1 MANNFVSRG
10 FAPSGVGGGSQLIT
24 FNVQNLL
31 YLVLLKVLI
40 YAAATY
46 GGKHFKDEYGRSED
60 GQPEKFLS
68 EEEILMFL
76 SYLSGEANLKYT

>member
-1 MANNFVSRG
+1 MANNFISRG
-10 FAPSGVGGGSQLIT
+10 YSPSGVGGGSQLIT

-40 YAAATY
+40 YAAATF
-46 GGKHFKDEYGRSED
+46 GGKHFKDEYGRSVD
-60 GQPEKFLS
+60 GQPEKLLS

-76 SYLSGEANLKYT
+76 SYLSGNCFTFSD